1 MERGSRGRFRL
12 VKIQKLINCDKKIHQ
27 LIRSKVAVLVYKVLH
42 GCAPSYLGPCTYVA
56 DLPTRRG
63 LRSSCSDCLVQ
74 PPVHHSTVGMQP
86 SIFGCWL
93 PCVELPAAGG
103 YVGAISDNLPHST
116 QNVSVHLSH
125 ILAFGSFDMFVSTH
139 CLQWTYQCFKCF
151 WPLSKIKKFMID

>member
-1 MERGSRGRFRL
+1 VIKNTSINQVQGCRPGIQGPLRL
-12 VKIQKLINCDKKIHQ
+12 CTIVPWP
-27 LIRSKVAVLVYKVLH
+27 LH
-42 GCAPSYLGPCTYVA
+42 LRCRPSYSPRASLFLQR
-56 DLPTRRG
+56 LP
-63 LRSSCSDCLVQ
+63 RSASGSPL
-74 PPVHHSTVGMQP
+74 HSWQP

-93 PCVELPAAGG
+93 PCLELPATGG